1 MKKTLLCTAIAMAC
15 AAAYAEDVFTLG
27 QIEVIA
33 DKSTDLS
40 TARTNQADLQKNNQ
54 IRVSDVAKTTPGVF
68 LERSGARSEHNLLV
82 RGFDARRVP
91 IFIDGIPVYVPYDGN
106 MDIGRFTTFDLSRMD
121 ISKGASSVLYGANT
135 LGGAVIP
142 VQTKLILT

>member
-1 MKKTLLCTAIAMAC
+1 MW
-15 AAAYAEDVFTLG
+15 
-27 QIEVIA
+27 
-33 DKSTDLS
+33 
-40 TARTNQADLQKNNQ
+40 QK
-54 IRVSDVAKTTPGVF
+54 
-68 LERSGARSEHNLLV
+68 
-82 RGFDARRVP
+82 
-91 IFIDGIPVYVPYDGN
+91 PYDGN